1 MQNIDTIMANMRT
14 TCSKKQQEKEEEEKK
29 MEYKFMISL
38 KLYD

>member
-14 TCSKKQQEKEEEEKK
+14 TCSKKQQEKEEKEKK